1 MEIVSL
7 GKWLIPTMLTV
18 TDTADTADT
27 AAPAD
32 PSTEDL
38 AASLRFSVTRLA
50 RLLRQQSDAGLTPTQ
65 LAALA
70 TVDRCGPIPVGSL
83 ADEEQIGAPTAT
95 KIVEKLHVAGYVV
108 REASPDD
115 RRVTLVSTTPAGQAL
130 LADIRA
136 RKTAWL
142 TTRIAELDHHERSA
156 LADVVAVLDHLT
168 SPIRTAATADLP
180 EEDPA

>member
-1 MEIVSL
+1 M
-7 GKWLIPTMLTV
+7 TTV
-18 TDTADTADT
+18 TDAAAT
-27 AAPAD
+27 AATAADPAE

-70 TVDRCGPIPVGSL
+70 TADRCGPIPVGSL

-95 KIVEKLHVAGYVV
+95 KIVEKLHAAGYVD
-108 REASPDD
+108 RTPSPDD

-142 TTRIAELDHHERSA
+142 TTRVAELDDRERAA
-156 LADVVAVLDHLT
+156 LADAVAVFDHLT
-168 SPIRTAATADLP
+168 SPTRTAVTADLP

>member
-1 MEIVSL
+1 M
-7 GKWLIPTMLTV
+7 TAV
-18 TDTADTADT
+18 THAPAADTTLAAD
-27 AAPAD
+27 A
-32 PSTEDL
+32 STEDL
-38 AASLRFSVTRLA
+38 AASLRLSVTRLA

-70 TVDRCGPIPVGSL
+70 TVDRSGPMPVGTL

-95 KIVEKLHVAGYVV
+95 KIVEKLHAAGYVTRTPSV
-108 REASPDD
+108 DD

-142 TTRIAELDHHERSA
+142 TTRIAALDEHERDA
-156 LADVVAVLDHLT
+156 LAGVVAVLDHLT
-168 SPIRTAATADLP
+168 SPTRPAEMATRT
-180 EEDPA
+180 EEDPT

>member
-1 MEIVSL
+1 MRS
-7 GKWLIPTMLTV
+7 V
-18 TDTADTADT
+18 TDTA
-27 AAPAD
+27 AAPQD
-32 PSTEDL
+32 QTTEDL

-65 LAALA
+65 MAALA
-70 TVDRCGPIPVGSL
+70 TVDRCGPIPVGTL

-95 KIVEKLHVAGYVV
+95 KIVEKLHAAGYVT
-108 REASPDD
+108 RTSSDED
-115 RRVTLVSTTPAGQAL
+115 RRVTLVSTTSAGRAL

-142 TTRIAELDHHERSA
+142 TTRIADLDDHERDA
-156 LADVVAVLDHLT
+156 LASVVAVLDHLT
-168 SPIRTAATADLP
+168 SPTRPAVTADPP

>member
-1 MEIVSL
+1 M
-7 GKWLIPTMLTV
+7 PTV
-18 TDTADTADT
+18 IETAAT
-27 AAPAD
+27 AAPQD

-65 LAALA
+65 MAALA
-70 TVDRCGPIPVGSL
+70 TVDRCGPLPIGTL

-95 KIVEKLHVAGYVV
+95 KIVEKLHAAGYLT
-108 REASPDD
+108 RTPSAED
-115 RRVTLVSTTPAGQAL
+115 RRVTLVATTPAGQAL

-142 TTRIAELDHHERSA
+142 TTRIAALDPDERDA
-156 LADVVAVLDHLT
+156 LAGVVAVLDHLT
-168 SPIRTAATADLP
+168 SPIRPAEMETPP

>member
-1 MEIVSL
+1 M
-7 GKWLIPTMLTV
+7 
-18 TDTADTADT
+18 TDTAATL
-27 AAPAD
+27 AATTE

-38 AASLRFSVTRLA
+38 AASLRFSITRLA

-70 TVDRCGPIPVGSL
+70 TVDRCGPIPVGTL

-95 KIVEKLHVAGYVV
+95 KIVEKLHAAGYVA
-108 REASPDD
+108 RTPNADD
-115 RRVTLVSTTPAGQAL
+115 RRVTLVSTTPAGQGL

-142 TTRIAELDHHERSA
+142 TTRIAELDDDDRAA

-168 SPIRTAATADLP
+168 SPIRTAVTADLP

>member
-1 MEIVSL
+1 
-7 GKWLIPTMLTV
+7 MLTV
-18 TDTADTADT
+18 TDTA
-27 AAPAD
+27 APAATSTE
-32 PSTEDL
+32 PATEDL

-65 LAALA
+65 MAALA
-70 TVDRCGPIPVGSL
+70 TVDRCGPIPVGTL

-95 KIVEKLHVAGYVV
+95 KIVEKLHAAGYVA
-108 REASPDD
+108 RTPSDHD

-142 TTRIAELDHHERSA
+142 STRIADLDPHERDA
-156 LADVVAVLDHLT
+156 LAGVVAVLDHLT
-168 SPIRTAATADLP
+168 SPIRTAVTADLP

>member
-1 MEIVSL
+1 
-7 GKWLIPTMLTV
+7 MLTV
-18 TDTADTADT
+18 TD
-27 AAPAD
+27 APDAPQA

-70 TVDRCGPIPVGSL
+70 TVDRCGPLPIGTL

-95 KIVEKLHVAGYVV
+95 KIIEKLHAAGYVD
-108 REASPDD
+108 RTASAED

-142 TTRIAELDHHERSA
+142 TTRVAALDPHERTA
-156 LADVVAVLDHLT
+156 LADVVAILDHLT
-168 SPIRTAATADLP
+168 SPTRTAVTADPP
-180 EEDPA
+180 EANPT

>member
-1 MEIVSL
+1 
-7 GKWLIPTMLTV
+7 MLTV
-18 TDTADTADT
+18 TDTAATAIRPSP
-27 AAPAD
+27 AAE

-70 TVDRCGPIPVGSL
+70 TVDRCGPIPVGTL

-95 KIVEKLHVAGYVV
+95 KIVEKLHAAGYVD
-108 REASPDD
+108 RTPSPDD
-115 RRVTLVSTTPAGQAL
+115 RRVTLVSTTPEGRSL

-142 TTRIAELDHHERSA
+142 TTRIADLDPHERDA
-156 LADVVAVLDHLT
+156 LAGVVAVLDHLT
-168 SPIRTAATADLP
+168 SPTRTAETADLR

>member
-1 MEIVSL
+1 M
-7 GKWLIPTMLTV
+7 PTV
-18 TDTADTADT
+18 TDASAT
-27 AAPAD
+27 AALQD

-38 AASLRFSVTRLA
+38 AATLRFSVTRLA

-65 LAALA
+65 MAALA
-70 TVDRCGPIPVGSL
+70 TVDRCGPLPIGTL

-95 KIVEKLHVAGYVV
+95 KIVEKLHAAGYVA
-108 REASPDD
+108 RTPGTND

-130 LADIRA
+130 LAEIRA

-142 TTRIAELDHHERSA
+142 TTRIAALDPAERDA
-156 LADVVAVLDHLT
+156 LAGVVAVLDHLT
-168 SPIRTAATADLP
+168 SPTRPAVMAIPP